1 MNAATAA
8 LVPAAT
14 SIFSPLTRTFRRSGI
29 RIFHKLPR
37 REIRFRGDFR
47 FARQQMIRNEA
58 SGCQR
63 SRNAESFVASR
74 KEERRVVGIRTDE
87 WKLVW
92 SSGAE
97 TRPGANRRSVAES
110 RQIF

>member
-1 MNAATAA
+1 
-8 LVPAAT
+8 
-14 SIFSPLTRTFRRSGI
+14 
-29 RIFHKLPR
+29 
-37 REIRFRGDFR
+37 
-47 FARQQMIRNEA
+47 MIRNEA

-63 SRNAESFVASR
+63 SRNAKSFVASR
-74 KEERRVVGIRTDE
+74 KEERRVVGIGSDE

-110 RQIF
+110 RQVFQGALHHAGDHGGFDAIVRSIVRSTVLAGRTDEQLAGGTWLDVKCD